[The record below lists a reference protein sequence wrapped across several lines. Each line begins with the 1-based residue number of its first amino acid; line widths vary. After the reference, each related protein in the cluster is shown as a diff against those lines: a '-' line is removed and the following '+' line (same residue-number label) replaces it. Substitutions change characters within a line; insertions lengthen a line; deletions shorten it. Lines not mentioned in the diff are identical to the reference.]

1 VFGRPHFGWP
11 LATLLALALSCN
23 DPNQPAAR
31 PSFRNPNL
39 PISVKVGEEFTIE
52 TDYNATVAPAYRR
65 ELQKP
70 LPDCVAYLRGDP
82 AASDSRDR
90 KAGSGESK
98 RSVFKG
104 LKPGAGRLV
113 FAASENSKDP
123 DPSGRLEFSV
133 SVSGP

>member
-1 VFGRPHFGWP
+1 LNRPLLGWA
-11 LATLLALALSCN
+11 LASFLALALSCN
-23 DPNQPAAR
+23 DPNRPAAR

-52 TDYNATVAPAYRR
+52 TGYNATLAPAYRR

-70 LPDCVAYLRGDP
+70 LPDCVAYLREDP
-82 AASDSRDR
+82 APSDSRDR
-90 KAGSGESK
+90 KAGSGEVK

-104 LKPGAGRLV
+104 LKPGAGKLV
-113 FAASENSKDP
+113 FAASATSQDP